1 MPSRHVIVLFYSFF
15 ISSME
20 KHKLL
25 LRAVRSSFS
34 LERSKG
40 KVHKESAHKRA
51 LSETIRF
58 FQPFSLR

>member
-25 LRAVRSSFS
+25 LHAVRSPFS
-34 LERSKG
+34 LKRSKE
-40 KVHKESAHKRA
+40 KAHKESAHKRA
-51 LSETIRF
+51 LSGTIRF
-58 FQPFSLR
+58 FRLPSLR